1 MITEN
6 KRKAAQIEFRIICK
20 SPERLEQKKGHGLQ
34 QVIRGLHLQ
43 LSCDLLGAYHHYRW
57 GIVVVFG

>member
-20 SPERLEQKKGHGLQ
+20 SSERLEQKKAT
-34 QVIRGLHLQ
+34 
-43 LSCDLLGAYHHYRW
+43 DYRR
-57 GIVVVFG
+57 